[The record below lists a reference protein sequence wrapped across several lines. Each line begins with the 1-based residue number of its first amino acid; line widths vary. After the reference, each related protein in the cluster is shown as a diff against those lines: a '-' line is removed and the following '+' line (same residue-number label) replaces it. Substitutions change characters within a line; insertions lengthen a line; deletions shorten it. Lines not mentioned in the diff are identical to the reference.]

1 MLSHFFN
8 SLVATLPL
16 AVRNSGGV
24 AVFVRILWVAT
35 LLTMSISPRIIISVT
50 FQKVDHAPDA
60 KTGSEGND
68 EGLQHID
75 CAIEEIHI
83 LCAGIVSFWFC
94 SGNRKAGMSWPLCAA
109 VDSGFSFQIF
119 GCAFLRLCV
128 SPVSLALSASSFTE
142 WVSDLYIKI
151 RPFRRILNLRPRPR
165 QRPQI
170 PPPAS
175 A

>member
-50 FQKVDHAPDA
+50 FQQVDHAPDA

-83 LCAGIVSFWFC
+83 LCAGIVSLWFLRWKPQ
-94 SGNRKAGMSWPLCAA
+94 SRNELAA
-109 VDSGFSFQIF
+109 VC
-119 GCAFLRLCV
+119 GCRFRLLLSNFRLCFPPTLRFACV
-128 SPVSLALSASSFTE
+128 CCIVGVL
-142 WVSDLYIKI
+142 LYGMGV
-151 RPFRRILNLRPRPR
+151 
-165 QRPQI
+165 
-170 PPPAS
+170 
-175 A
+175 

>member
-35 LLTMSISPRIIISVT
+35 LLTMSISARIIISVA
-50 FQKVDHAPDA
+50 FQQVDYAPDA

-83 LCAGIVSFWFC
+83 LCAGIVSF
-94 SGNRKAGMSWPLCAA
+94 
-109 VDSGFSFQIF
+109 
-119 GCAFLRLCV
+119 
-128 SPVSLALSASSFTE
+128 
-142 WVSDLYIKI
+142 
-151 RPFRRILNLRPRPR
+151 
-165 QRPQI
+165 
-170 PPPAS
+170 
-175 A
+175 

>member
-35 LLTMSISPRIIISVT
+35 LLTMSICARIIISVAL
-50 FQKVDHAPDA
+50 QQVDHAPDA

-68 EGLQHID
+68 EGLQNID

-83 LCAGIVSFWFC
+83 LCAGIVSFWF
-94 SGNRKAGMSWPLCAA
+94 L
-109 VDSGFSFQIF
+109 
-119 GCAFLRLCV
+119 
-128 SPVSLALSASSFTE
+128 
-142 WVSDLYIKI
+142 
-151 RPFRRILNLRPRPR
+151 
-165 QRPQI
+165 
-170 PPPAS
+170 
-175 A
+175 